1 MPPVSLTF
9 NNNMIYP
16 NNFEQKIGFDTI
28 RTLLKGRCISTLGTE
43 WIDNQLKFMPDYA
56 GVKEAL
62 AQAGEFKSF
71 METADD
77 VCESNF
83 FDVRHALLRIR
94 PERTYMEELELYD
107 LMRSLKSVADLV
119 AYFRRCEEESAT
131 GKEGNPYPAL
141 CRMSHDVAVFPDIV
155 RQIDNILNKYGK
167 MKDTA
172 SEQLQAIR
180 QQLEQASRNISHV
193 LRTIVNEARTAGYIE
208 RDVSPTVR
216 DGRMV
221 IPVSPSAKRKIK
233 GIIHDESAT
242 GKTVF
247 IEPAAVVE
255 ANNRV
260 RELKAEEQR
269 EIIRILHEI
278 TAAVRPHVT
287 EMLESLHYLAHID
300 YLRALT
306 VFSAQFQSI
315 IPEVEDVPLIKWH
328 AAIHPLLRQSLEKH
342 GKQVVPLD
350 INLRDGQRILL
361 ISGPNAGG
369 KSVCL
374 KTVGL
379 LQYMMQCGM
388 PVPLREDSV
397 MGIFED
403 IFIDIG
409 DEQSLEDELSTY
421 SGHLQNMKQMMK
433 SGSARSLLLIDEFGS
448 GTEPL
453 IGGAIAEA
461 VLDRL
466 VQKQVSGII
475 TTHYQNLK
483 QYAQAHP
490 AVVNG
495 AMLYDRANMQPLFR
509 LQIGTP
515 GSSFAIEIARKIGLP
530 ADVIDAATQ
539 IAGAEYIQTDK
550 YVQDINRDKAYWE
563 NKRKNI
569 RNQEKQLQENMAR
582 YQHDMETLQAQRREI
597 IAQAKAEAQE
607 MLRQSNAQIEN
618 TIRQIKEAQAER
630 ETTQEART
638 RLESYKQS
646 LASAEEQDAAIA
658 RKIEQ
663 IRRRAERRKERRANA
678 AAGTPDKQ
686 PGKAAEKPRALQ
698 AGNTVHID
706 GQNTVGQIVRIEGK
720 RAYVQYGSMTARVE
734 LSRLRPATAPSPT
747 PSAPSPNAPTISAA
761 LHAAQQRF
769 HPDIDIRGQH
779 VDEALPV
786 LARYIDDAIQLG
798 QPRVRILHGTGT
810 GALREAVRNYLASVP
825 GVRDFRDE
833 HVQFGGAG
841 ITVVDLD

>member
-1 MPPVSLTF
+1 MENEYSDILRT
-9 NNNMIYP
+9 
-16 NNFEQKIGFDTI
+16 EHKLGFDKI
-28 RTLLKGRCISTLGTE
+28 RSLVKGKCSMKYSMERAETENFSVSREEISSRLELTDEMRMILMFEDSFPSQGFEDCMDFLLPLKAGSSYIDTLSLGK
-43 WIDNQLKFMPDYA
+43 LRK
-56 GVKEAL
+56 AL
-62 AQAGEFKSF
+62 DAVRRIVG
-71 METADD
+71 
-77 VCESNF
+77 F
-83 FDVRHALLRIR
+83 FDSVKDGLYPCLKEMSSPIMCFPLVIDRI
-94 PERTYMEELELYD
+94 D
-107 LMRSLKSVADLV
+107 S
-119 AYFRRCEEESAT
+119 
-131 GKEGNPYPAL
+131 
-141 CRMSHDVAVFPDIV
+141 I
-155 RQIDNILNKYGK
+155 IDRFGEIR
-167 MKDTA
+167 DTA
-172 SEQLQAIR
+172 SGLLADIRRSLREAETSIARKALAVLQKA
-180 QQLEQASRNISHV
+180 QQEGLVDKDA
-193 LRTIVNEARTAGYIE
+193 T
-208 RDVSPTVR
+208 VSMR
-216 DGRMV
+216 DGKML
-221 IPVSPSAKRKIK
+221 IPVPASNKRKLR
-233 GIIHDESAT
+233 GYVYDESAT

-247 IEPAAVVE
+247 IEPDEVVE
-255 ANNRV
+255 LDNRV
-260 RELKAEEQR
+260 RELLFAQER
-269 EIIRILHEI
+269 EIMRILSEFTDFLRPYIDDIVDSFRFLGEI
-278 TAAVRPHVT
+278 DFIRAKASLALDFIAGKPIISDNGELNLRKARHPI
-287 EMLESLHYLAHID
+287 LEK
-300 YLRALT
+300 ALKKEKKE
-306 VFSAQFQSI
+306 I
-315 IPEVEDVPLIKWH
+315 VPLTLTLT
-328 AAIHPLLRQSLEKH
+328 P
-342 GKQVVPLD
+342 
-350 INLRDGQRILL
+350 QRHIML

-630 ETTQEART
+630 ETTQEARA

-698 AGNTVHID
+698 AGDTVHID

-798 QPRVRILHGTGT
+798 QPRVRFLHGTGA